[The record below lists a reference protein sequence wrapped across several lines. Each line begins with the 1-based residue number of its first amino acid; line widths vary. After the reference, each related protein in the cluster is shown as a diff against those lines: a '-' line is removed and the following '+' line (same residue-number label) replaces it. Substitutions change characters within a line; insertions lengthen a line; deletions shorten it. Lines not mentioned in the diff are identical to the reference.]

1 MLEIQ
6 LFVVSKQG
14 PLSIAISD
22 SISSI
27 HDVLT
32 GWPIG
37 AYTVLRT
44 YQHYRFLSLD
54 DHLARLEQA
63 MSQLGWDENLPRSEI
78 KKALHI
84 VCSDYPYPDAQVRID
99 LLADDDPRMMRESKV
114 LITLAPFES
123 PPETIYRNGV
133 LVGITSEL
141 SRQDPAVKSAKFV
154 IQRRQYLEEHPDLY
168 EVLLLDREGFVRE
181 GASSNFY
188 GIRDGELWTASEG
201 ILPGTTRQIILE
213 IASRS
218 NIGICSD
225 AIHQDDIQF
234 LDEAAISSSSRG
246 IVPVIEIDGM
256 IIGSGRPGEIISRF
270 IVAYRNYVIQA
281 VKPAV

>member
-1 MLEIQ
+1 MLDIQ
-6 LFVVSKQG
+6 LFVVGKQG
-14 PLSIAISD
+14 SRPIAISD

-44 YQHYRFLSLD
+44 YQHDRFLSLD

-63 MSQLGWDENLPRSEI
+63 MPQLGWDETFPSSEI
-78 KKALHI
+78 KRSLHA

-99 LLADDDPRMMRESKV
+99 LLAHDDPRMMSESRV
-114 LITLAPFES
+114 LIALAPFEP

-133 LVGITSEL
+133 VVGITSEL
-141 SRQDPAVKSAKFV
+141 SRQDPAVKSAEFV

-188 GIRDGELWTASEG
+188 GICDGELWTADEG
-201 ILPGTTRQIILE
+201 ILPGTTRQIVLE
-213 IASRS
+213 IASRL
-218 NIGICSD
+218 NIRICSN
-225 AIHQDDIQF
+225 AIHQDDIQL

-246 IVPVIEIDGM
+246 IVPVIKVDGM